1 MACPSTN
8 AIATENPVLSVNTL
22 KRRSVNYPR
31 SALVSRAGRY
41 KPIHE
46 FFESA
51 RRRKWAISYIM
62 ALTCL
67 STLLF
72 SFIEKHSL
80 FDAFYWTI
88 TVFSTVGFGDITPH
102 TMLGKFLFI
111 FDAISGIT
119 TYIYLITSWQT
130 SVIEA
135 RLERK
140 LWTLTESNANKKLSA
155 RQETNAK

>member
-1 MACPSTN
+1 MVS
-8 AIATENPVLSVNTL
+8 NTFE
-22 KRRSVNYPR
+22 
-31 SALVSRAGRY
+31 
-41 KPIHE
+41 KPLHV

-51 RRRKWAISYIM
+51 RRRKWALSYII
-62 ALTCL
+62 ALTIL
-67 STLLF
+67 STLIF
-72 SFIEKHSL
+72 SIAERHTL

-102 TMLGKFLFI
+102 TMIGKLLFI

-130 SVIEA
+130 SLIEA

-140 LWTLTESNANKKLSA
+140 LWRLAESESNRKQLP
-155 RQETNAK
+155 E

>member
-1 MACPSTN
+1 MS
-8 AIATENPVLSVNTL
+8 NTFE
-22 KRRSVNYPR
+22 KPF
-31 SALVSRAGRY
+31 LV
-41 KPIHE
+41 

-51 RRRKWAISYIM
+51 RRRKWAITYIV

-67 STLLF
+67 STLSF
-72 SFIEKHSL
+72 SYVEKHTL

-102 TMLGKFLFI
+102 TTVGKILFI

-119 TYIYLITSWQT
+119 TYVYLITSWQT
-130 SVIEA
+130 SLIEA

-140 LWTLTESNANKKLSA
+140 LWKLAETASNDRSFSKEPTK
-155 RQETNAK
+155 

>member
-1 MACPSTN
+1 VS
-8 AIATENPVLSVNTL
+8 NTFE
-22 KRRSVNYPR
+22 KPF
-31 SALVSRAGRY
+31 LV
-41 KPIHE
+41 

-51 RRRKWAISYIM
+51 RRRKWAITYIV

-67 STLLF
+67 STLSF
-72 SFIEKHSL
+72 SYVEKHTL

-102 TMLGKFLFI
+102 TTVGKILFI

-119 TYIYLITSWQT
+119 TYVYLITSWQT
-130 SVIEA
+130 SLIEA

-140 LWTLTESNANKKLSA
+140 LWKLAETASSDRSFSKES
-155 RQETNAK
+155 T

>member
-1 MACPSTN
+1 MVS
-8 AIATENPVLSVNTL
+8 NTFE
-22 KRRSVNYPR
+22 RPFHV
-31 SALVSRAGRY
+31 
-41 KPIHE
+41 

-51 RRRKWAISYIM
+51 RRRKWAITYII

-67 STLLF
+67 STLIF
-72 SFIEKHSL
+72 SYVEKHTV

-102 TMLGKFLFI
+102 TIIGKVLFI

-119 TYIYLITSWQT
+119 TYVYLITSWQT
-130 SVIEA
+130 SLIEA

-140 LWTLTESNANKKLSA
+140 LWKLAEAQPNDRSS
-155 RQETNAK
+155 RKEPSR

>member
-1 MACPSTN
+1 MVS
-8 AIATENPVLSVNTL
+8 NTFE
-22 KRRSVNYPR
+22 
-31 SALVSRAGRY
+31 
-41 KPIHE
+41 KPLHV

-51 RRRKWAISYIM
+51 RRRKWALSYII
-62 ALTCL
+62 ALTIL
-67 STLLF
+67 STLIF
-72 SFIEKHSL
+72 SIVERHTL

-102 TMLGKFLFI
+102 TMIGKLLFI

-130 SVIEA
+130 SLIEA

-140 LWTLTESNANKKLSA
+140 LWKLADSESNRKQQPDNT
-155 RQETNAK
+155 ETRLESR

>member
-1 MACPSTN
+1 M
-8 AIATENPVLSVNTL
+8 
-22 KRRSVNYPR
+22 
-31 SALVSRAGRY
+31 VSRPDFR

-46 FFESA
+46 FLESA
-51 RRRKWAISYIM
+51 RRRKWAISYILT
-62 ALTCL
+62 LTCL
-67 STLLF
+67 STLFF

-102 TMLGKFLFI
+102 TMVGKLLFI

-140 LWTLTESNANKKLSA
+140 LWRLTESNLNSKPSV
-155 RQETNAK
+155 RQETSA